1 MKMIYCDSA
10 ATTPLNKDV
19 IDEMTKVSS
28 SVFGNPSSIHKFGQE
43 SRAIIERA
51 RLSMANLLGCDLS
64 EIIFTGCG
72 SESNNIALLGLLK
85 RGDHFITTSYE
96 HPAVLK
102 TANELEQNGIDVT
115 YIKPNSSGLIE
126 LEDIENSINTKTKL
140 VSVMYVNNELG
151 TENPINQ
158 ISELTK
164 KYGILFHTDAV
175 QIIGKKEITLKDT
188 SIDLLSLSAHK
199 FYGPKGV
206 GALYIKNG
214 VNLIPTY
221 FGGGQEKDL
230 RPGTENIVY
239 IHGMAIALQKSI
251 QGIDRWNK
259 RVIEYETSFFKKME
273 KMKINYTLNGEN
285 RTPGILNI
293 TFHDILSQD
302 LVIAL
307 DMSGYAIS
315 GGSACASGSVNA
327 SATLREINMD
337 NESAS
342 RTVRISFGKNLTKQ
356 NIVGLS
362 DCISEIINRQ
372 YHKRVA
378 NAK

>member
-1 MKMIYCDSA
+1 MIYCDSA

-175 QIIGKKEITLKDT
+175 QIIGKKEIALKDT

-259 RVIEYETSFFKKME
+259 RVIEYETSFFKKMK
-273 KMKINYTLNGEN
+273 KMKINYTLNGNN

-315 GGSACASGSVNA
+315 GGSACSSGSVNA

-372 YHKRVA
+372 YHKRVS

>member
-1 MKMIYCDSA
+1 MIYCDSA

-175 QIIGKKEITLKDT
+175 QIIGKKEIALKDT

-259 RVIEYETSFFKKME
+259 RVTEYETSFFKKME
-273 KMKINYTLNGEN
+273 KMKINYTLNGDN

-315 GGSACASGSVNA
+315 GGSACSSGSVNA

>member
-175 QIIGKKEITLKDT
+175 QIIGKKEIALKDT

-259 RVIEYETSFFKKME
+259 RVTEYETSFFKKME
-273 KMKINYTLNGEN
+273 KMKINYTLNGDN

-315 GGSACASGSVNA
+315 GGSACSSGSVNA

>member
-126 LEDIENSINTKTKL
+126 LEDIENSITTKTKL

-175 QIIGKKEITLKDT
+175 QIIGKKEIALKDT

-273 KMKINYTLNGEN
+273 KMKINYTLNGDN

-315 GGSACASGSVNA
+315 GGSACSSGSVNA

>member
-1 MKMIYCDSA
+1 
-10 ATTPLNKDV
+10 
-19 IDEMTKVSS
+19 MTKVSS
-28 SVFGNPSSIHKFGQE
+28 SIFGNPSSIHKFGQE
-43 SRAIIERA
+43 SKAIIERA
-51 RLSMANLLGCDLS
+51 RLNMANLLGCDLS

-85 RGDHFITTSYE
+85 TGDHFITSSYE

-126 LEDIENSINTKTKL
+126 LKDIKNSINTKTKL
-140 VSVMYVNNELG
+140 VSIMYVNNELG

-164 KYGILFHTDAV
+164 KHGILFHTDAV
-175 QIIGKKEITLKDT
+175 QLIGKKEITLRDT

-214 VNLIPTY
+214 INLIPTY

-230 RPGTENIVY
+230 RPGTENIAS
-239 IHGMAIALQKSI
+239 IHGMSIALQNSI
-251 QGIDRWNK
+251 KEKDEWNK
-259 RVIEYETSFFKKME
+259 KVVEYESSFFKKL
-273 KMKINYTLNGEN
+273 KKSKINYTLNGSN
-285 RTPGILNI
+285 RISGILNI

-307 DMSGYAIS
+307 DMKGYAIS
-315 GGSACASGSVNA
+315 GGSACSSGSAKA
-327 SATLREINMD
+327 STSLAEINMD
-337 NESAS
+337 DESAS
-342 RTVRISFGKNLTKQ
+342 KTVRISFGKNLTMQ
-356 NIVGLS
+356 NILQLS
-362 DCISEIINRQ
+362 DCISEVINKQ

-378 NAK
+378 DAK